1 MNEDRHIPGLGG
13 EYVEVVVVV
22 ARDGEVPHPAVMC
35 GRDRPAYDD
44 RGLAVRRLE
53 VHARFEVI
61 CQNPAV
67 VRIRVPEQAADG
79 GVDDLGA
86 PARAEVG
93 ALRVLSRKV

>member
-1 MNEDRHIPGLGG
+1 MNQDRYFSRLARDDI
-13 EYVEVVVVV
+13 EVVVVV
-22 ARDGEVPHPAVMC
+22 AGNRQVPHPPVVD
-35 GRDRPAYDD
+35 GRDRAFHHD
-44 RGLAVRRLE
+44 RHLAVGCLE
-53 VHARFEVI
+53 MHARFEVF
-61 CQNPAV
+61 CRNPAV